1 MEWVLGIDTSNYT
14 TSLCALTASGNDFVD
29 ARKLLPVELG
39 KRGLRQ
45 SDALFFHV
53 QRLPEVMDDLVAR
66 LRREYDPNPH
76 WRMVGVSVR
85 PRPQASSYMPVFTAG
100 RGFADAFGRALGL
113 SCVPVSHQEGH
124 IAAAQFF
131 LELPEDKPFFAI
143 HISGGTSDV
152 LYVQRT
158 RFGYLVETLGEGA
171 DLHAGQFVDR
181 VGVALG
187 LPFPAGPALE
197 ALAGL
202 TPTGSASSGGN
213 EVFRLHASVQAAQMS
228 FSGPCAE
235 ALRAIDSGIPAAQVA
250 GAVQAAI
257 ANSLVK
263 AIRYAHERF
272 PEVQHCVIAGGVASN
287 KAIRQRVVH
296 RLRIMVPNVTPYF
309 PPVRFASDNAL
320 GVAALAKSFYMRG
333 MRTT

>member
-14 TSLCALTASGNDFVD
+14 TSLCALAVSGNDFVD
-29 ARKLLPVELG
+29 ARKLLPVEVG

-53 QRLPEVMDDLVAR
+53 QRLPVVMDQLVGQ
-66 LRREYDPNPH
+66 LRRDFDPNPR
-76 WRMVGVSVR
+76 WGMVGVSVR
-85 PRPQASSYMPVFTAG
+85 PRPQASSYMPVFAAG
-100 RGFADAFGRALGL
+100 RGFADTFTRALGISGL
-113 SCVPVSHQEGH
+113 HVSHQEGH

-131 LELPEDKPFFAI
+131 LDMPGGQPFFAV

-152 LYVQRT
+152 LYAQKT
-158 RFGYLVETLGEGA
+158 KFGYLIETIGEGA

-197 ALAGL
+197 ALAGQ
-202 TPTGSASSGGN
+202 A
-213 EVFRLHASVQAAQMS
+213 EVVAPMGADSVYRLHSSVRGAQMS
-228 FSGPCAE
+228 FSGPCAA
-235 ALRAIDSGIPAAQVA
+235 ALRAIDEGIPAAQIA
-250 GAVQAAI
+250 QAVQIAI

-263 AIRYAHERF
+263 AIRYAHEQY
-272 PEVQHCVIAGGVASN
+272 PGVQHCVIAGGVASN
-287 KAIRQRVVH
+287 EAIRQRVMH
-296 RLRIMVPNVTPYF
+296 RLRMILPDVTAYF

-320 GVAALAKSFYMRG
+320 GVATLAKRFYTG
-333 MRTT
+333 AF